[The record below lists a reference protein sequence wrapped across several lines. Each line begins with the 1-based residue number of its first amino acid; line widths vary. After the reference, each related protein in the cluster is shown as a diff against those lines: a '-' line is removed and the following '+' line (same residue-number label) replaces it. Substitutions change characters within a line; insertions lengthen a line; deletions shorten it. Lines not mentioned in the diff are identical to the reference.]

1 MSNLPGNDAD
11 APREADPREADPRE
25 ADPREADP
33 RKTDPRDSDRV
44 ASIQAE
50 WRRERP
56 EIDPSPQGIIGRL
69 HRVAAYL
76 TTELEAVYRDFDLS
90 TGEFDVLAA
99 LRRAGEPYERTPSEL
114 AERTMITSGGLTKR
128 CDRLETAGLIERRVA
143 ESDRR
148 GRVVAL
154 TPAGLDLIDRAY
166 AAHMRNEHRLIA
178 ALDEDDRGALQGGLA
193 RWLAHFEGSGVAS
206 DAFPART

>member
-1 MSNLPGNDAD
+1 MSKLPGNGAEHPTSDRPAND
-11 APREADPREADPRE
+11 QRA
-25 ADPREADP
+25 
-33 RKTDPRDSDRV
+33 TDRV

-76 TTELEAVYRDFDLS
+76 TTELESVYREFGLS

-154 TPAGLDLIDRAY
+154 TPAGVDLINRAY
-166 AAHMRNEHRLIA
+166 EAHMANEHRLIS
-178 ALDEDDRGALQGGLA
+178 ALDPDDRGALQGGLA
-193 RWLAHFEGSGVAS
+193 RWLAHFEAPVAATDRS
-206 DAFPART
+206 LGES

>member
-1 MSNLPGNDAD
+1 MSNFPGNDAD
-11 APREADPREADPRE
+11 APRDTGE
-25 ADPREADP
+25 
-33 RKTDPRDSDRV
+33 TDPRDSDRV

-76 TTELEAVYRDFDLS
+76 TTELESVYREFGLS

-99 LRRAGEPYERTPSEL
+99 LRRAGKPYERTPSEL

-154 TPAGLDLIDRAY
+154 TPAGVELIDRAY
-166 AAHMRNEHRLIA
+166 EAHMANEHRLISS
-178 ALDEDDRGALQGGLA
+178 LDPDDRGALQGGLA
-193 RWLAHFEGSGVAS
+193 RWLAHFEAPMESAEPRSG
-206 DAFPART
+206 RTADSLP

>member
-1 MSNLPGNDAD
+1 MSKLSGNDAEQHD
-11 APREADPREADPRE
+11 DPAAARPANGPRVI
-25 ADPREADP
+25 
-33 RKTDPRDSDRV
+33 DRV

-56 EIDPSPQGIIGRL
+56 EIDPTPQGLIGRIGRL
-69 HRVAAYL
+69 STYL
-76 TTELEAVYRDFDLS
+76 TAELEAVYRAFGLS

-99 LRRAGEPYERTPSEL
+99 LRRAGEPYERTPGEL

-128 CDRLETAGLIERRVA
+128 CDRLESAGLIERRVA

-154 TPAGLDLIDRAY
+154 TPDGLDLIERAY
-166 AAHMRNEHRLIA
+166 EAHMRNEHRLIA
-178 ALDEDDRGALQGGLA
+178 ALDPDDRGALAGGLA
-193 RWLAHFEGSGVAS
+193 RWLTHFEA
-206 DAFPART
+206 PAGTADDSLGEG